1 MKSMNLYLLIGAL
14 VFDWYG
20 VPVSNFTIIKVI
32 WMCGT
37 KETMWK
43 IITIEVWQR
52 SLLGQLVLNI
62 YLEKMLLFI
71 HCSAITIYNSKNLY
85 GNFLCAVDDDRDNL
99 NEKQHNGFTPFK
111 F

>member
-1 MKSMNLYLLIGAL
+1 M
-14 VFDWYG
+14 
-20 VPVSNFTIIKVI
+20 
-32 WMCGT
+32 
-37 KETMWK
+37 
-43 IITIEVWQR
+43 
-52 SLLGQLVLNI
+52 LNI